1 MRISFF
7 YFRGWS
13 LADSSIAWTIWL
25 RINHVSY
32 ITKRTKNHRASISIS
47 YYVLLFGHK
56 LTTDRVEIGSNV
68 MYNGSSMALLCGTNW
83 QLIRILPEKKCVH
96 CRLSFLK
103 AHIFHFILQQVYWL
117 DTEMEWSKEKIFRFM
132 YQIDTEDEE
141 NIYFF
146 FFG

>member
-1 MRISFF
+1 
-7 YFRGWS
+7 
-13 LADSSIAWTIWL
+13 
-25 RINHVSY
+25 
-32 ITKRTKNHRASISIS
+32 
-47 YYVLLFGHK
+47 
-56 LTTDRVEIGSNV
+56 
-68 MYNGSSMALLCGTNW
+68 MALLCGTNW
-83 QLIRILPEKKCVH
+83 QLIRIFPKKNVH
-96 CRLSFLK
+96 CRPSFLK